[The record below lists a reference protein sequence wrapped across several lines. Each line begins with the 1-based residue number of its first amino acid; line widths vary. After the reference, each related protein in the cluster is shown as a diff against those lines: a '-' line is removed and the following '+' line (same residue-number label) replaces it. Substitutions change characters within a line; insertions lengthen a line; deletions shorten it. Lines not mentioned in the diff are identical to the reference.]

1 MCLDVCM
8 ENGGTLV
15 AVLSE
20 SNRRG
25 LQSTDS
31 ELPLG
36 VDRDEALVELDEDGV
51 VRRCWEGHE
60 AGALRIRY
68 AGLAVAVTRLKTYV
82 QRREEDARLMFQR
95 LGEVGADG

>member
-1 MCLDVCM
+1 MRLDVCA
-8 ENGGTLV
+8 EDGGTLV

-25 LQSTDS
+25 LQSADS

-36 VDRDEALVELDEDGV
+36 VARGEALVKLGEDGV

-68 AGLAVAVTRLKTYV
+68 AGLVVAVVRLKTHI